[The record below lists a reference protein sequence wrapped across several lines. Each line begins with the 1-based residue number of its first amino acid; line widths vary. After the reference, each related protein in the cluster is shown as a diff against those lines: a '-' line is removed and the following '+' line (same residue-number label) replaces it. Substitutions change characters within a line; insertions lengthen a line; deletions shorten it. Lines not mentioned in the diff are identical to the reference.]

1 MDLHHP
7 ATGTAGDLK
16 LPKVPRVLNASRRE
30 ELERMWG
37 EVMRTGILCLDASE
51 VESVDSGGLAM
62 LVDGFDQMRRAG
74 YRMTLADPSA
84 PVREA
89 REALRLED
97 RLPYLREPDP
107 PPEIE
112 PGTLLGE
119 VLVRLGF
126 LEEEQLQ
133 AALARSAERP
143 GVHLGQIMIQEGF
156 INEEHLAQALARQYG
171 LPYVRPS
178 AHGTLDVTLEHGV
191 PFPELRVHGVLPFLR
206 MDDVLAV
213 AVSDPSDVYATDAIR
228 NHSGLMVVT
237 AVASPGEVQRG
248 LDLLQRATAAKGEDT
263 GSVLESGSVPVEEQ
277 FEEILRNALIEGASD
292 LHLEPAEDHYIL
304 RYRVDGRLRRVSNLS
319 LEDGSSL
326 TARIKVLAGCDI
338 SEKRLPQDGRI
349 HYQDGQRDVD
359 LRVNTLPTVYGEK
372 TVMRVLDRKGGS
384 IPLESM
390 GMTPANLATVQQAI
404 REPHGLVLVTGPT
417 GSGKTTT
424 LYSILD
430 EIRSPEVNISTV
442 ENPVERA
449 IEGVNQTQVNP
460 KAGLDFATCLRA
472 LLRQDPDVI
481 MIGEI
486 RDAETAEIAVEAA
499 LTGHLVLATL
509 HTNDAPSAPVRLI
522 QMGIEPYLVAATLR
536 VAVAQRLV
544 RRLCEACKEPVVIPG
559 EVRALYARHGL
570 GQGPHYKAA
579 GCPVCRQS
587 GYDKR
592 LPVFEVLQLTEP
604 VADMVAR
611 NPSAV
616 DLKHRATQN
625 GMAPLLE
632 DAIRYVNRGVTT
644 LEEAIRAGGSATP

>member
-1 MDLHHP
+1 
-7 ATGTAGDLK
+7 
-16 LPKVPRVLNASRRE
+16 
-30 ELERMWG
+30 
-37 EVMRTGILCLDASE
+37 
-51 VESVDSGGLAM
+51 
-62 LVDGFDQMRRAG
+62 
-74 YRMTLADPSA
+74 
-84 PVREA
+84 
-89 REALRLED
+89 
-97 RLPYLREPDP
+97 
-107 PPEIE
+107 
-112 PGTLLGE
+112 
-119 VLVRLGF
+119 
-126 LEEEQLQ
+126 
-133 AALARSAERP
+133 
-143 GVHLGQIMIQEGF
+143 
-156 INEEHLAQALARQYG
+156 
-171 LPYVRPS
+171 
-178 AHGTLDVTLEHGV
+178 
-191 PFPELRVHGVLPFLR
+191 
-206 MDDVLAV
+206 
-213 AVSDPSDVYATDAIR
+213 
-228 NHSGLMVVT
+228 
-237 AVASPGEVQRG
+237 
-248 LDLLQRATAAKGEDT
+248 
-263 GSVLESGSVPVEEQ
+263 
-277 FEEILRNALIEGASD
+277 
-292 LHLEPAEDHYIL
+292 
-304 RYRVDGRLRRVSNLS
+304 
-319 LEDGSSL
+319 
-326 TARIKVLAGCDI
+326 
-338 SEKRLPQDGRI
+338 
-349 HYQDGQRDVD
+349 
-359 LRVNTLPTVYGEK
+359 
-372 TVMRVLDRKGGS
+372 
-384 IPLESM
+384 
-390 GMTPANLATVQQAI
+390 MTPANLATVQQAI